1 MANEQNLRKPYSP
14 SEAREMQ
21 RKSAKKRSENAKEK
35 KIIRKV
41 LEKRLKVDDLNEIA
55 DNLIAR
61 AKKDSRDFE
70 ILQAA
75 LGQKPV
81 DKVIVSDVDP
91 SVIAEV
97 EDMVNGPFV
106 GG

>member
-1 MANEQNLRKPYSP
+1 MANEQNLRTPST

-21 RKSAKKRSENAKEK
+21 LKSAKKRSENAKER

-41 LEKRLKVDDLNEIA
+41 LEERLKVKDLNEIA
-55 DNLIAR
+55 DNLIER

-70 ILQAA
+70 VLQAA

-81 DKVIVSDVDP
+81 DKVVVSDVDP
-91 SVIAEV
+91 SVIEEV
-97 EDMVNGPFV
+97 EALVDGSD
-106 GG
+106 GGG

>member
-1 MANEQNLRKPYSP
+1 M
-14 SEAREMQ
+14 
-21 RKSAKKRSENAKEK
+21 
-35 KIIRKV
+35 
-41 LEKRLKVDDLNEIA
+41 EKRLKVDDLNEIA